1 MFNIDKQGTQKPDM
15 SAESAANVS
24 RDKLHMNTHLRQVA
38 LEKAL
43 ITKGLLCEQ
52 DIEEQLVAVVQ
63 QVAQQ
68 VAAQLGID
76 LDDQKGENL
85 NA

>member
-1 MFNIDKQGTQKPDM
+1 MLNINKQGTQQPNV
-15 SAESAANVS
+15 SAEAAANIS

-52 DIEEQLVAVVQ
+52 DIEKQLVAVVQ
-63 QVAQQ
+63 QVAQK

-76 LDDQKGENL
+76 LDDQKEEV
-85 NA
+85 